1 MSDKFYA
8 VWRDK
13 GGSAPSKRHET
24 KEEAIAEAG
33 RLAQQSNE
41 AYFVLEVV
49 GVVAPIRPAV
59 AYSEL
64 AENPEAT
71 CKGIGIGD
79 GGFSGCSG
87 IGRRLPRMRE
97 IG

>member
-8 VWRDK
+8 IWRDK

-49 GVVAPIRPAV
+49 GVVEPAKIPVKYTGIR
-59 AYSEL
+59 
-64 AENPEAT
+64 
-71 CKGIGIGD
+71 
-79 GGFSGCSG
+79 
-87 IGRRLPRMRE
+87 
-97 IG
+97 